1 MSDPNV
7 SGDTA
12 SDPGSTA
19 SRPFRFFPF
28 LLVMIL
34 LLGLSLMGWQ
44 GYEMQQ
50 NQSRQAAQLA
60 IIEAGL
66 ADIRQLKERQA
77 LLSENIALQQAN
89 LDRVSQIF
97 AQQGELLATLQQQK
111 LGQKDTARLAET
123 AALVRLAA
131 VSLRVYKDPAEALDL
146 LKKADQILR
155 SARSVAMLNLREVIA
170 GDIANLEAA
179 SVIDRAGLYLQLV
192 ALIDKTAA
200 QPFKVL
206 EGEVLMPAAPAVA
219 PAPVDEDVWAQI
231 DRFWQALWH
240 RLSHLVDFRVGQ
252 PAPTPMLTAL
262 DQQLIR
268 QRIVLDLTSAQYA
281 LLARDEIIY
290 QSALGQVSE
299 NLELHF
305 DLTGSDG
312 RWLLQTLSML
322 TAQSL
327 EVALPDLDASM
338 SAIDVAYDKIEET
351 Q

>member
-1 MSDPNV
+1 
-7 SGDTA
+7 
-12 SDPGSTA
+12 
-19 SRPFRFFPF
+19 
-28 LLVMIL
+28 MIL

-123 AALVRLAA
+123 AVLVRLAA

-206 EGEVLMPAAPAVA
+206 EGEVLMPAASAVA

-231 DRFWQALWH
+231 DRFWQALWQ

>member
-1 MSDPNV
+1 
-7 SGDTA
+7 
-12 SDPGSTA
+12 
-19 SRPFRFFPF
+19 
-28 LLVMIL
+28 
-34 LLGLSLMGWQ
+34 
-44 GYEMQQ
+44 
-50 NQSRQAAQLA
+50 
-60 IIEAGL
+60 
-66 ADIRQLKERQA
+66 
-77 LLSENIALQQAN
+77 
-89 LDRVSQIF
+89 
-97 AQQGELLATLQQQK
+97 
-111 LGQKDTARLAET
+111 
-123 AALVRLAA
+123 
-131 VSLRVYKDPAEALDL
+131 
-146 LKKADQILR
+146 
-155 SARSVAMLNLREVIA
+155 
-170 GDIANLEAA
+170 
-179 SVIDRAGLYLQLV
+179 
-192 ALIDKTAA
+192 
-200 QPFKVL
+200 
-206 EGEVLMPAAPAVA
+206 VA